1 MPRTSWFAS
10 LPGTI
15 TTQPLAVTGV
25 PQAGD
30 VTVYVGTA
38 AGFVYALAAN
48 GYVRWRA
55 DLGRLTHVC
64 SQVPDGFG
72 VTGTPVADPAT
83 RSLYVADAFGRL
95 HALDLA
101 TGAERPGWPVV
112 LYRDAR
118 RELVWGASL
127 LADGGVYV
135 PTGSYC
141 DMPMEGKVIRVDL
154 ATRRVSSW
162 TSVPAALGGGGGI
175 WGWGGVAYSARL
187 DALFVATGN
196 AFEGG
201 SNSGSRF
208 SEAAG
213 YGEHLVELSPSL
225 DVLAASDPG
234 LVGFS
239 DLDFVGSPVVADTA
253 RCGELVVAQAKNGV
267 LFGWDAA
274 AVAAGPVWRLKLQ
287 NADPAAPLLTQ
298 PTYSPAL
305 SAFYVVTAS
314 RLVRVSLDARCQPR
328 LDWGLTLGKPS
339 LYPSPTVAGGLVWV
353 ALPVEELSG
362 VPEALL
368 GVDARTG
375 RVRVRRTIAGV
386 SFAPPSALA
395 GMLFVAGTHGLAAT
409 GFPVGR
415 GRAASLVPGHVSRLD
430 ARHRWESREDGVYS
444 TDDGGRHWR
453 RISPRYADR
462 VVRTS
467 LSSGLIDAP
476 YPAPACG
483 CAGRRLWTD
492 DGGRTWRAVAGIG
505 EQFAGRGSSLYWWS
519 GGSLYRAALPPAR
532 TAAPPQRVAAVEDGT
547 IVDAA
552 PVPGGAVALA
562 DRRAKPPQVVLVRGS
577 QATVVTL
584 PDAGDG
590 AVPRSLT
597 VSWPSILVRGR
608 DFSSPGP
615 SPDPVVEWRSGD
627 GGLTWSLL
635 RSPPGGGARSRTLPR
650 MKEGGS

>member
-1 MPRTSWFAS
+1 HGRPAGGRRHGVRRYGRGLRLRTRGQR
-10 LPGTI
+10 LR
-15 TTQPLAVTGV
+15 PLARRPRPAHARLQPG
-25 PQAGD
+25 A
-30 VTVYVGTA
+30 
-38 AGFVYALAAN
+38 
-48 GYVRWRA
+48 
-55 DLGRLTHVC
+55 GRLRR
-64 SQVPDGFG
+64 DRDAGG
-72 VTGTPVADPAT
+72 
-83 RSLYVADAFGRL
+83 RSR
-95 HALDLA
+95 HALVVRGGRVRAPARAGSRHGSGAARLA
-101 TGAERPGWPVV
+101 GRPLP
-112 LYRDAR
+112 RRPPRAR
-118 RELVWGASL
+118 VGDSL

-339 LYPSPTVAGGLVWV
+339 LYPSPPVAGGLVWV

-476 YPAPACG
+476 YPAPA
-483 CAGRRLWTD
+483 
-492 DGGRTWRAVAGIG
+492 
-505 EQFAGRGSSLYWWS
+505 
-519 GGSLYRAALPPAR
+519 
-532 TAAPPQRVAAVEDGT
+532 
-547 IVDAA
+547 
-552 PVPGGAVALA
+552 
-562 DRRAKPPQVVLVRGS
+562 
-577 QATVVTL
+577 
-584 PDAGDG
+584 
-590 AVPRSLT
+590 
-597 VSWPSILVRGR
+597 
-608 DFSSPGP
+608 
-615 SPDPVVEWRSGD
+615 
-627 GGLTWSLL
+627 
-635 RSPPGGGARSRTLPR
+635 
-650 MKEGGS
+650 